1 METILTNENF
11 DSLINGDK
19 PMLIDFY
26 ADWCGP
32 CRMIM
37 PYIAELA
44 ETYSDRAVIARCN
57 VDDSPEIAGR
67 YGVRNI
73 PTVLFIKD
81 GRVFHQ
87 IYRGAS
93 SNEQMYQKISDT
105 LTVLAKGGEHDA

>member
-81 GRVFHQ
+81 GQVVNKMV
-87 IYRGAS
+87 GATPKS
-93 SNEQMYQKISDT
+93 QFE
-105 LTVLAKGGEHDA
+105 DALKAIL

>member
-44 ETYSDRAVIARCN
+44 R
-57 VDDSPEIAGR
+57 
-67 YGVRNI
+67 
-73 PTVLFIKD
+73 
-81 GRVFHQ
+81 
-87 IYRGAS
+87 
-93 SNEQMYQKISDT
+93 
-105 LTVLAKGGEHDA
+105 

>member
-19 PMLIDFY
+19 PMLIDSF

-37 PYIAELA
+37 PFIAELA

-81 GRVFHQ
+81 GQGV
-87 IYRGAS
+87 YKLVGAAPKS
-93 SNEQMYQKISDT
+93 QVE
-105 LTVLAKGGEHDA
+105 DALKAIL